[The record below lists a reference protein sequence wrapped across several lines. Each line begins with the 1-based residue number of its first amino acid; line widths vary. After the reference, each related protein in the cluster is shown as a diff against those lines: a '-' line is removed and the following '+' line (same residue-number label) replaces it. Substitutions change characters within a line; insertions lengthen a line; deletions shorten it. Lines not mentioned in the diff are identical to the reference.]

1 MGGCILMAS
10 IARLYMYIRMDIPEG
25 LNGEQI
31 AGSLYSLIR
40 QKYACS
46 IDTTTRIFIGNQED
60 EE

>member
-1 MGGCILMAS
+1 MAS
-10 IARLYMYIRMDIPEG
+10 IARLYMYIRMDIPDG